1 MAVSGCR
8 HIGSKRIGKN
18 CIESIQETVMNSKAV
33 SADKLMED
41 LRLVVTDAEELL
53 KATAGQAGEKVAA
66 ARVRAAESI
75 DAAKGRIAQA
85 GYAAAAQTREAAE
98 AADDYVHDNPWAAMG
113 VAAAVGIVIGILIAK
128 K

>member
-1 MAVSGCR
+1 
-8 HIGSKRIGKN
+8 
-18 CIESIQETVMNSKAV
+18 MNSEAV

-41 LRLVVTDAEELL
+41 LRLVMTDAEELL
-53 KATAGQAGEKVAA
+53 KATAGQAGDEVAA

-85 GYAAAAQTREAAE
+85 GYAAAAQTREAAG
-98 AADDYVHDNPWAAMG
+98 AADDYVHDNPWAAMA
-113 VAAAVGIVIGILIAK
+113 VAAAVGIVIGILIVK